1 LYVPAW
7 MRGRIRRRL
16 ALAIVLTALIP
27 VCAAIW
33 LSRSMLRQS
42 TARFFLPEI
51 GQRLGQSLELYQD
64 LAAAVKAR
72 MRALRDAVRARHPEQ
87 LAQVLHAELERRP
100 ELASLS
106 VRGSD
111 EVELART
118 HRGRPIDPD
127 HELQLQVYQDVT
139 DDTVLE
145 AVFATDRARFEELE
159 GMSGFVD
166 AYSQVEQRRDTD
178 EQTYVYAFA
187 ALLGITIVAAVGVGS
202 SLARGVSTR
211 LARLVTATEQ
221 VGAGDLSLRVVVG
234 GQDEIS
240 ELARAFNHMLGEIET
255 NRSRIEYLQQLAT
268 WQGMA
273 RRLAHEIKNP
283 LTPIQLAV
291 QEIHQRYTGSD
302 PAYRQVVN
310 TTLEVVEAE
319 VGTLRR
325 LVSEFSD
332 FARLPKAKVSADDL
346 VSFLQTQR
354 DQRLLG
360 NPPLSGAPL
369 SNSPLS
375 GAPPSDFPLSDPSLS
390 DPSLSNPSLSQPPQA
405 NARLEFLLP
414 TGVAA
419 PVRLDR
425 QMFRRVLINLIN
437 NANRAIQLSASL
449 QPKRAASPEP
459 LIQLLLEP
467 PSGKWLHLHV
477 DDNGPG
483 IPEALR
489 PTIFDPY
496 VTHTAGGTGLGLA
509 IVKKIV
515 IEHGGTIEVDSSPL
529 GGARISIVLPF
540 DDSGEERSLPRGRAK
555 PGVEAPPAPIT
566 ETE

>member
-1 LYVPAW
+1 MP
-7 MRGRIRRRL
+7 GRIRRRL

-33 LSRSMLRQS
+33 LSRSMLSQS
-42 TARFFLPEI
+42 SARFFLPEI
-51 GQRLGQSLELYQD
+51 GQRLGQSLELYQE
-64 LAAAVKAR
+64 LAAAVKGR
-72 MRALRDAVRARHPEQ
+72 MRADAEAIASSPALREAARARDPAA
-87 LAQVLHAELERRP
+87 LATALHSELERRP
-100 ELASLS
+100 ELVSL
-106 VRGSD
+106 VLKDAD
-111 EVELART
+111 EVQLART
-118 HRGRPIDPD
+118 DRGHPIDPD
-127 HELQLQVYQDVT
+127 RELQLEVHQELG
-139 DDTVLE
+139 DDAELE
-145 AVFATDRARFEELE
+145 AVFATDRARFEQLE
-159 GMSGFVD
+159 DMSRFVD
-166 AYSQVEQRRDTD
+166 TYAQVAQRREAD
-178 EQTYVYAFA
+178 ERTYVYAFA

-202 SLARGVSTR
+202 ALAEGVSSR
-211 LARLVTATEQ
+211 LARLVAATEQ
-221 VGAGDLSLRVVVG
+221 VGAGDLSLRVKVG
-234 GQDEIS
+234 GQDEIG

-255 NRSRIEYLQQLAT
+255 NRGRIEYLQQLAT

-319 VGTLRR
+319 VGTLHR

-346 VSFLQTQR
+346 YAFLEAQR

-360 NPPLSGAPL
+360 AT
-369 SNSPLS
+369 
-375 GAPPSDFPLSDPSLS
+375 
-390 DPSLSNPSLSQPPQA
+390 SQST
-405 NARLEFLLP
+405 ARVEFQIP
-414 TGVAA
+414 EGSA

-437 NANRAIQLSASL
+437 NASRATQG
-449 QPKRAASPEP
+449 AATGRTPSESG
-459 LIQLLLEP
+459 LIRIVAEGGA
-467 PSGKWLHLHV
+467 GKWLRLHV

-515 IEHGGTIEVDSSPL
+515 VEHGGTIDVGDSPL
-529 GGARISIVLPF
+529 GGARISIVLPR
-540 DDSGEERSLPRGRAK
+540 DDSGDDRPQRDLDHSEPALGAAVARA
-555 PGVEAPPAPIT
+555 GQD
-566 ETE
+566 

>member
-1 LYVPAW
+1 

-42 TARFFLPEI
+42 SARFFLPEI
-51 GQRLGQSLELYQD
+51 GQRLEQSLTLYQD
-64 LAAAVKAR
+64 LAAAVKGR
-72 MRALRDAVRARHPEQ
+72 MRAEAEAIAASAALREALRTRDAGG
-87 LAQVLHAELERRP
+87 LALALHSELERRP
-100 ELASLS
+100 ELVSLAL
-106 VRGSD
+106 RDAD

-118 HRGRPIDPD
+118 DRGRPLDPER
-127 HELQLQVYQDVT
+127 ELQLQVNQELGEDGE
-139 DDTVLE
+139 LE
-145 AVFATDRARFEELE
+145 AIFATDRARFEELE
-159 GMSGFVD
+159 EMSRFVD
-166 AYSQVEQRRDTD
+166 TYSQVEQRRETD
-178 EQTYVYAFA
+178 ERTYVYVFA

-202 SLARGVSTR
+202 GLARGVSSR
-211 LARLVTATEQ
+211 LARLVAATEQ
-221 VGAGDLSLRVVVG
+221 VGAGDLSLRVEVG

-240 ELARAFNHMLGEIET
+240 ELSRAFNHMLGEIET
-255 NRSRIEYLQQLAT
+255 NRGRIEYLQQLAT

-302 PAYRQVVN
+302 PGYRQVVN

-332 FARLPKAKVSADDL
+332 FARLPKAKVSPDDL
-346 VSFLQTQR
+346 FAFLEAQR
-354 DQRLLG
+354 DQRSLSAT
-360 NPPLSGAPL
+360 PQSGARVEFEIP
-369 SNSPLS
+369 S
-375 GAPPSDFPLSDPSLS
+375 GS
-390 DPSLSNPSLSQPPQA
+390 
-405 NARLEFLLP
+405 
-414 TGVAA
+414 A

-437 NANRAIQLSASL
+437 NASQATRGREGALIRIVAE
-449 QPKRAASPEP
+449 QPR
-459 LIQLLLEP
+459 
-467 PSGKWLHLHV
+467 GKWLRLHV

-515 IEHGGTIEVDSSPL
+515 VEHGGTIDVDQSPG
-529 GGARISIVLPF
+529 GGARISIVLPV
-540 DDSGEERSLPRGRAK
+540 DDSGERPRARDVDRSEPGLSSAAPEAERHDAAERPEAAERHERAERG
-555 PGVEAPPAPIT
+555 
-566 ETE
+566 

>member
-1 LYVPAW
+1 

-51 GQRLGQSLELYQD
+51 GQRLSQSLELYQE
-64 LAAAVKAR
+64 LAGAVKGR
-72 MRALRDAVRARHPEQ
+72 MRAEAEAMAASPALRAAARARSPEQ
-87 LAQVLHAELERRP
+87 LALALHGELERRP

-106 VRGSD
+106 VRDSN

-118 HRGRPIDPD
+118 HRGRPVDPER
-127 HELQLQVYQDVT
+127 ELQLQVYQDVG
-139 DDTVLE
+139 DDAVLE

-159 GMSGFVD
+159 EVSRFVD
-166 AYSQVEQRRDTD
+166 AYSQVEQRRETD

-211 LARLVTATEQ
+211 LARLVTATER
-221 VGAGDLSLRVVVG
+221 VGAGDLSLRVQVG
-234 GQDEIS
+234 GNDEIG

-332 FARLPKAKVSADDL
+332 FARLPKAKVGADDL
-346 VSFLQTQR
+346 GAFLQAQR
-354 DQRLLG
+354 DQQQLG
-360 NPPLSGAPL
+360 AALGSESNVAQNNVAQSSGAQSKP
-369 SNSPLS
+369 
-375 GAPPSDFPLSDPSLS
+375 
-390 DPSLSNPSLSQPPQA
+390 
-405 NARLEFLLP
+405 RLEFVLP
-414 TGVAA
+414 QGAT

-437 NANRAIQLSASL
+437 NSSRASEQFVRQGADG
-449 QPKRAASPEP
+449 QRQEP
-459 LIQLLLEP
+459 LIQIVLEP
-467 PSGKWLHLHV
+467 PSGKWLRLHV

-483 IPEALR
+483 IPQALR

-515 IEHGGTIEVDSSPL
+515 VEHGGTIEVGDSPL

-540 DDSGEERSLPRGRAK
+540 DDSGEERSVPGKGRGTMESSG
-555 PGVEAPPAPIT
+555 PGLGGEPHAAAHTIAAT
-566 ETE
+566 ESK

>member
-1 LYVPAW
+1 MP
-7 MRGRIRRRL
+7 GRIRRRL

-33 LSRSMLRQS
+33 LSRSMLSQS
-42 TARFFLPEI
+42 SGRFFLPEI
-51 GQRLGQSLELYQD
+51 GQRLGQSLELYQE
-64 LAAAVKAR
+64 LAAAVKGR
-72 MRALRDAVRARHPEQ
+72 MRADAEAIASSPALREAARSRDAAA
-87 LAQVLHAELERRP
+87 LATALHAELERRP
-100 ELASLS
+100 ELVSL
-106 VRGSD
+106 VLKDAD
-111 EVELART
+111 EVQIART
-118 HRGRPIDPD
+118 DRGHPIDPD
-127 HELQLQVYQDVT
+127 HELQLEVHQELG
-139 DDTVLE
+139 DDAELE
-145 AVFATDRARFEELE
+145 MVFATNRARFEQLE
-159 GMSGFVD
+159 DMSRFVD
-166 AYSQVEQRRDTD
+166 TYAQVAQRREAD
-178 EQTYVYAFA
+178 ERTYVYVFA

-202 SLARGVSTR
+202 ALAEGVSSR
-211 LARLVTATEQ
+211 LARLVAATEQ
-221 VGAGDLSLRVVVG
+221 VGAGDLSLRVKVG
-234 GQDEIS
+234 GHDEIS

-255 NRSRIEYLQQLAT
+255 NRGRIEYLQQLAT

-319 VGTLRR
+319 VGTLHR

-346 VSFLQTQR
+346 YAFLEAQR
-354 DQRLLG
+354 DQRLL
-360 NPPLSGAPL
+360 SA
-369 SNSPLS
+369 SPQ
-375 GAPPSDFPLSDPSLS
+375 GTT
-390 DPSLSNPSLSQPPQA
+390 
-405 NARLEFLLP
+405 RVEFQIP
-414 TGVAA
+414 AGGA

-437 NANRAIQLSASL
+437 NASQASQGASAATGRTPSPSGL
-449 QPKRAASPEP
+449 IRIVAEPAA
-459 LIQLLLEP
+459 
-467 PSGKWLHLHV
+467 GKWLRLHV

-515 IEHGGTIEVDSSPL
+515 VEHGGTIDVGDSPL
-529 GGARISIVLPF
+529 GGARISIVLPR
-540 DDSGEERSLPRGRAK
+540 DDSGDERPQRDLDHSE
-555 PGVEAPPAPIT
+555 PGVVAGAAAGAGQE
-566 ETE
+566 

>member
-1 LYVPAW
+1 

-42 TARFFLPEI
+42 SARFFLPEI
-51 GQRLGQSLELYQD
+51 GQRLGQSLELYQE
-64 LAAAVKAR
+64 LAGAVKAR
-72 MRALRDAVRARHPEQ
+72 MRADAEAVAAAPALREAVRARDAGA
-87 LAQVLHAELERRP
+87 LALALHSELERRSD
-100 ELASLS
+100 LVSL
-106 VRGSD
+106 VLKDAD

-118 HRGRPIDPD
+118 DRGRPIDPD
-127 HELQLQVYQDVT
+127 HELQLQVNQELG
-139 DDTVLE
+139 DDAQLE
-145 AVFATDRARFEELE
+145 LVFATDRARFEQLE
-159 GMSGFVD
+159 DMSRFVD
-166 AYSQVEQRRDTD
+166 TYAQIEQRREAD
-178 EQTYVYAFA
+178 ERTYVYAFA

-202 SLARGVSTR
+202 TLARGVSSR
-211 LARLVTATEQ
+211 LARLVSATEQ
-221 VGAGDLSLRVVVG
+221 VGAGDLSLRVAVG
-234 GQDEIS
+234 AEDEIS

-255 NRSRIEYLQQLAT
+255 NRGRIEYLQQLAT

-332 FARLPKAKVSADDL
+332 FARLPKAKVSVDDL
-346 VSFLQTQR
+346 YAFLEAQR
-354 DQRLLG
+354 DQRLL
-360 NPPLSGAPL
+360 SV
-369 SNSPLS
+369 
-375 GAPPSDFPLSDPSLS
+375 APPSATRGAETP
-390 DPSLSNPSLSQPPQA
+390 
-405 NARLEFLLP
+405 RVEFEIP
-414 TGVAA
+414 RGSA

-437 NANRAIQLSASL
+437 NASQATRA
-449 QPKRAASPEP
+449 RAAGAGGSPQPARIRIVAEAP
-459 LIQLLLEP
+459 D
-467 PSGKWLHLHV
+467 GKWIRLHV

-489 PTIFDPY
+489 PSIFDPY
-496 VTHTAGGTGLGLA
+496 VTHTVGGTGLGLA

-515 IEHGGTIEVDSSPL
+515 VEHGGTIDVDASPL
-529 GGARISIVLPF
+529 GGARISIVLPV
-540 DDSGEERSLPRGRAK
+540 DDSGDERSAREVDRSE
-555 PGVEAPPAPIT
+555 PGIGTSVTAGAGQD
-566 ETE
+566 

>member
-1 LYVPAW
+1 

-51 GQRLGQSLELYQD
+51 GQRLGQSLELYQE
-64 LAAAVKAR
+64 LAGAVKGR
-72 MRALRDAVRARHPEQ
+72 MRADAAAIAAAPALREAVQAHDARA
-87 LAQVLHAELERRP
+87 LALALHSELEHRP
-100 ELASLS
+100 DLVSLS
-106 VRGSD
+106 LKD
-111 EVELART
+111 ANAVELART
-118 HRGRPIDPD
+118 DRGRPIDPD
-127 HELQLQVYQDVT
+127 HELQLQVNHELG
-139 DDTVLE
+139 DDAQLE

-159 GMSGFVD
+159 DMSRFVD
-166 AYSQVEQRRDTD
+166 TYAQVEQRREAD
-178 EQTYVYAFA
+178 ERTYVYAFA

-202 SLARGVSTR
+202 SLARGVSSR
-211 LARLVTATEQ
+211 LARLVSATEQ
-221 VGAGDLSLRVVVG
+221 VGAGDLSLRVAVG

-240 ELARAFNHMLGEIET
+240 ELARAFNHMLSELET
-255 NRSRIEYLQQLAT
+255 NRGRIEYLQQLAT

-302 PAYRQVVN
+302 PGYRQVVN

-346 VSFLQTQR
+346 YSFLEAQR
-354 DQRLLG
+354 DQHLLG
-360 NPPLSGAPL
+360 AGPQSLTRSAETQRVEFEIPSG
-369 SNSPLS
+369 S
-375 GAPPSDFPLSDPSLS
+375 
-390 DPSLSNPSLSQPPQA
+390 
-405 NARLEFLLP
+405 
-414 TGVAA
+414 A

-437 NANRAIQLSASL
+437 NASQATRSPRARASGGA
-449 QPKRAASPEP
+449 PATA
-459 LIQLLLEP
+459 LIRIVAEP
-467 PSGKWLHLHV
+467 PTGKWIRLHV

-483 IPEALR
+483 VPEAQR
-489 PTIFDPY
+489 PSIFDPY
-496 VTHTAGGTGLGLA
+496 VTHTVGGTGLGLA

-515 IEHGGTIEVDSSPL
+515 VEHGGTIDVDSSPL
-529 GGARISIVLPF
+529 GGARISIVLPV
-540 DDSGEERSLPRGRAK
+540 DDSDEERPARDADRSE
-555 PGVEAPPAPIT
+555 PGASVTASAEPS
-566 ETE
+566 

>member
-1 LYVPAW
+1 MP
-7 MRGRIRRRL
+7 GRIRRRL

-33 LSRSMLRQS
+33 LSRSMLSQS
-42 TARFFLPEI
+42 SARFFLPEI
-51 GQRLGQSLELYQD
+51 GQRLGQSLELYQE
-64 LAAAVKAR
+64 LAAAVKGR
-72 MRALRDAVRARHPEQ
+72 MRAEAEAIASSPGLREAVRTRNSAA
-87 LAQVLHAELERRP
+87 LATELHSELERRP
-100 ELASLS
+100 ELVSL
-106 VRGSD
+106 VLKGGD
-111 EVELART
+111 DLQLART
-118 HRGRPIDPD
+118 DRGHPIDPD
-127 HELQLQVYQDVT
+127 RELQLEVHQELG
-139 DDTVLE
+139 DDAELE
-145 AVFATDRARFEELE
+145 AVFATDRARFEQLE
-159 GMSGFVD
+159 DMSRFVD
-166 AYSQVEQRRDTD
+166 AYTQVAQRREAD
-178 EQTYVYAFA
+178 ERTYVYAFA

-202 SLARGVSTR
+202 ALAEGVSSR
-211 LARLVTATEQ
+211 LARLVAATEQ
-221 VGAGDLSLRVVVG
+221 VGAGDLSLRVKVG
-234 GQDEIS
+234 GHDEIS

-255 NRSRIEYLQQLAT
+255 NRGRIEYLQQLAT

-346 VSFLQTQR
+346 YAFLEAQR

-360 NPPLSGAPL
+360 A
-369 SNSPLS
+369 SPES
-375 GAPPSDFPLSDPSLS
+375 A
-390 DPSLSNPSLSQPPQA
+390 
-405 NARLEFLLP
+405 ARVEFQIP
-414 TGVAA
+414 EGSA

-437 NANRAIQLSASL
+437 NASQATQAAR
-449 QPKRAASPEP
+449 QPGLIRILAEPAA
-459 LIQLLLEP
+459 
-467 PSGKWLHLHV
+467 GKWLRLHV

-515 IEHGGTIEVDSSPL
+515 VEHGGTIDAGDSPL
-529 GGARISIVLPF
+529 GGARISIVLPL
-540 DDSGEERSLPRGRAK
+540 DDSGGERPRRGLDHSEPNVGA
-555 PGVEAPPAPIT
+555 GAVAGAGQE
-566 ETE
+566 

>member
-1 LYVPAW
+1 

-51 GQRLGQSLELYQD
+51 GQRLSQSLELYQD

-72 MRALRDAVRARHPEQ
+72 MRAEAEAMAAAPALRDAVRARNPEQ

-106 VRGSD
+106 VRDSN

-139 DDTVLE
+139 DDAVLE

-166 AYSQVEQRRDTD
+166 AYSQVEQRRETD

-211 LARLVTATEQ
+211 LARLVAATEQ
-221 VGAGDLSLRVVVG
+221 VGAGDLSLRVVVS

-360 NPPLSGAPL
+360 GA
-369 SNSPLS
+369 PLS
-375 GAPPSDFPLSDPSLS
+375 GAPPSDFPPSDSSSS
-390 DPSLSNPSLSQPPQA
+390 DPSLSNPSLSPPPQG

-414 TGVAA
+414 TSVAA

-437 NANRAIQLSASL
+437 NANRAIQLSAPF
-449 QPKRAASPEP
+449 QPQRAASQEP

-467 PSGKWLHLHV
+467 PAGKWLHLHV

-540 DDSGEERSLPRGRAK
+540 DDSGEERSLPRERAE

>member
-1 LYVPAW
+1 

-51 GQRLGQSLELYQD
+51 GQRLGQSLELYQELAGAVKSRMRSD
-64 LAAAVKAR
+64 AEAIAAAPGLREAVR
-72 MRALRDAVRARHPEQ
+72 TRDAGA
-87 LAQVLHAELERRP
+87 LALALHSELERRSD
-100 ELASLS
+100 LVSL
-106 VRGSD
+106 VLKD
-111 EVELART
+111 ENEVELART
-118 HRGRPIDPD
+118 DRGRPIDPD
-127 HELQLQVYQDVT
+127 HELQLQVHQEVAEDAE
-139 DDTVLE
+139 LE
-145 AVFATDRARFEELE
+145 AVFATNRARFEELE
-159 GMSGFVD
+159 DMSRFVD
-166 AYSQVEQRRDTD
+166 TYAQVEQRREAD
-178 EQTYVYAFA
+178 ERTYVYAFT
-187 ALLGITIVAAVGVGS
+187 ALLGITIVAAIGVGS
-202 SLARGVSTR
+202 TLARGVSTR
-211 LARLVTATEQ
+211 LARLVSATEQ
-221 VGAGDLSLRVVVG
+221 VGKGDLSLRVEVG

-255 NRSRIEYLQQLAT
+255 NRGRIEYLQQLAT

-319 VGTLRR
+319 VGTLHR

-346 VSFLQTQR
+346 YAFLEAQR
-354 DQRLLG
+354 DQRLL
-360 NPPLSGAPL
+360 SVAPQ
-369 SNSPLS
+369 SS
-375 GAPPSDFPLSDPSLS
+375 ARVDFEIPAGS
-390 DPSLSNPSLSQPPQA
+390 
-405 NARLEFLLP
+405 
-414 TGVAA
+414 A

-437 NANRAIQLSASL
+437 NASQATQAEGERALIRISAE
-449 QPKRAASPEP
+449 PRA
-459 LIQLLLEP
+459 
-467 PSGKWLHLHV
+467 GRWLRLHV

-515 IEHGGTIEVDSSPL
+515 VEHGGTIDVDSGPL
-529 GGARISIVLPF
+529 GGARISIVLPV
-540 DDSGEERSLPRGRAK
+540 DDSSDER
-555 PGVEAPPAPIT
+555 PARDQDRSEPFASASAAARSAHK
-566 ETE
+566 